1 MRTKLNGL
9 LTLLLALVVHISFA
23 QQKTVSGTVTD
34 QGGLPLPGVNIVVEG
49 TTTGTQ
55 TDFDGN
61 YSIMA
66 SQGETLLFTYI
77 GQKAVRKSVGAGSTV
92 NVQMEEDAQ
101 ALEEVVVTA
110 QGIKREKKAL
120 GFAVSSVDEEDLESR
135 SEGDVARVLS
145 GKASGVQI
153 TAAGG
158 MSGSATNVVVRGLS
172 SFSGS
177 NQALFVVDGVPFS
190 SDTNAQDT
198 NGGGSNFLTGN
209 TGSSRFLDLDPNNI
223 AKIEVLKGLAA
234 ATLYGSQGKNGVIL
248 ITTKAGSAVGGKKK
262 TEITVNQSYFVNEF
276 ASLPDYQD
284 EYGNGFDQA
293 FGWFFSNWG
302 PSFEESGLSG
312 WGRQSAIDENGTLE
326 HPYSSTAVAATR
338 EAFPELQGTR
348 YDWKPYDSVED
359 YFKPGSVSSTSVNI
373 NGASEDGNTTFNANF
388 GYLDDESFVPGN
400 GLTRANISLGGRSK
414 LSNKFTVSGAMNYS
428 RTDYSSPP
436 IAASEGNGTTGLSI
450 FGNIYFTP
458 RSVDLLGLPYQ
469 NPIDGSS
476 VYYRNGN
483 DIINPRWTENNVKY
497 SQLTTRVF
505 WNASVQYDIN
515 DNLNMTY
522 RAGLDYYNERN
533 EQYSNKG
540 GVAFTSAIFGF
551 LNTYDNN
558 NTIWDHYL
566 ALNGNYDL
574 SEKLGLSFNAG
585 ATTRSTTFDQQGV
598 ASTGQIVFDI
608 QRHFNYSNQSPI
620 QYSEKRNIA
629 GLLGQVTL
637 DYDNMLFLTAST
649 RTDWV
654 SNLTTENNSQTYPS
668 ASASFLPTAAWPG
681 IKSEK
686 GLNFLKLR
694 AGLGQSA
701 TFPTAYPTVSVVEQN
716 TQVYGEGGEVTTN
729 QVAAFKANPDLKPE
743 LLSEFEVGF
752 ESKFFNNRVSLD
764 FTYFDRT
771 TKDLIVRE
779 PLSPSTGFTFTQ
791 SNVGKIEGDGIEID
805 LGVDW
810 VRSDNFNWNTRANFT
825 KNKFIVTEQE
835 QDIII
840 YAGSS
845 TLSVG
850 GNAAIKGEQLGVI
863 VGDAIARD
871 ADGNFLIDDGGDYV
885 TTEVDANGN
894 VPIIGNPNPDYIM
907 NIINSLSYKNWNLGF
922 QFSHTKGGDIVSNTI
937 GTLLGRGLITETL
950 DRENTY
956 ILPGVS
962 QSTGEVNNKQI
973 NNSTYYFN
981 NILFGPTELKVY
993 DASVVRLQELSLG
1006 YTFPA
1011 KALERTPFGSLTITA
1026 QGFNLW
1032 YDAYNTPD
1040 GANFDPNIQ
1049 GAGVGNSQGFDFING
1064 PSSRRYGVSIKATF

>member
-885 TTEVDANGN
+885 TTEVDVNGN